1 MKKQACRSWCC
12 VLSKGPIWR
21 LFAASPG
28 SVSCKE
34 GYRWGQGA
42 RNHMKQLRLSLLGF
56 GTVGRWLAEALHLRQ
71 AWLQKELDVVMTIVS
86 VATAHHGFIYRGD
99 GLDIPTL
106 LELADTR
113 QPLTAH
119 PGVTH
124 WANILEGLQATGGDV
139 LAEATGATLRSGEP
153 GLSYIRAALAH
164 GMHVVTSSKGPMALA
179 GLDLLFLARAQ
190 AVQLRME
197 STVMS
202 GTPVLSTI
210 REGMAG
216 MNIRAIRGLLNGT
229 VNSILSAMALGR
241 TYAEALA
248 EAQAL
253 GYAESDPTDDVEG
266 DDAVAKTLILATV
279 TFGRALTPEQVV
291 RRGITTLT
299 REQMQQALD
308 QGKCIKHVSSLRL
321 LSADGTEVSRAT
333 ANSGSIPTRLEA
345 RVEPQ
350 ALPLS
355 DPLARIDG
363 LLNAIVIQTDTPAEV
378 TVIGPG
384 AGRFQA
390 GQGMLADLIAI
401 AKSR

>member
-1 MKKQACRSWCC
+1 
-12 VLSKGPIWR
+12 
-21 LFAASPG
+21 
-28 SVSCKE
+28 
-34 GYRWGQGA
+34 
-42 RNHMKQLRLSLLGF
+42 
-56 GTVGRWLAEALHLRQ
+56 
-71 AWLQKELDVVMTIVS
+71 
-86 VATAHHGFIYRGD
+86 
-99 GLDIPTL
+99 
-106 LELADTR
+106 
-113 QPLTAH
+113 
-119 PGVTH
+119 
-124 WANILEGLQATGGDV
+124 
-139 LAEATGATLRSGEP
+139 
-153 GLSYIRAALAH
+153 
-164 GMHVVTSSKGPMALA
+164 MALA
-179 GLDLLFLARAQ
+179 GLDLLSLARAR

-216 MNIRAIRGLLNGT
+216 TNIRAIRGVLNGT

-279 TFGRALTPEQVV
+279 AFGRALTAEQVV

-333 ANSGSIPTRLEA
+333 ANSRSIPTRLEA